1 VSDFYNEREV
11 KKTKKDHRCFG
22 CRGKLPIGSNCFYIS
37 GVYEG
42 SFGAYYLCLKCKN
55 YLDDNPEVARDGYY
69 EGDIRDAMLEDEE
82 WNKQRWKML

>member
-1 VSDFYNEREV
+1 MSDFYNERQV

-22 CRGKLPIGSNCFYIS
+22 CRTKLPVGSTCFYIS

-42 SFGAYYLCLKCKN
+42 NFGAYYLCEKCRD
-55 YLDDNPEVARDGYY
+55 YLFEYPKVAREGYC

-82 WNKQRWKML
+82 WKKERERIL